1 MKLIVKFSIIIFA
14 IFANVVVYG
23 QTLPLLKFDP
33 EPLKPMYFDFDAMPG
48 LPKIEFLNGKLV
60 TIEETK
66 AEYNKR
72 NAEHK
77 KKLYSD
83 YINTAEYKKW
93 YAEHLIWRSNNP
105 NWKEITLFPELLTQK
120 EKQEINRPKL
130 KFNETYLI
138 TSQSLNI
145 RSEANKTSSI
155 IATLKL
161 GDEVKLLNADNSIW
175 WYVSD
180 GYNEGYI
187 FSQYLKLDPNSGWNR
202 KQYKSGETPECE
214 NVDPQYDYKLDNY
227 LKVNVGSNT
236 DVVIKLMKKQY
247 GGDICIRMVFI
258 RSNETYYLKNI
269 PEGNYYLKIAY
280 GKDWR
285 QKIVDEKCYGKFMK
299 DAQYEIGDERLDYN
313 LIHQYDRDQVPSFE
327 LSLNVIVTRGT
338 KSKFKSNDISEAE
351 FNK

>member
-1 MKLIVKFSIIIFA
+1 MKLIVKILIIIYV
-14 IFANVVVYG
+14 ILANTEVNS

-33 EPLKPMYFDFDAMPG
+33 EPFKPIYFEYDDFKGAS
-48 LPKIEFLNGKLV
+48 KFEFVNGKFV

-72 NAEHK
+72 NAIHK
-77 KKLYSD
+77 KKLHSD
-83 YINTAEYKKW
+83 YLKTAEYKKW

-105 NWKEITLFPELLTQK
+105 NWKEITIYPELLTQK
-120 EKQEINRPKL
+120 EKQEINRPKP
-130 KFNETYLI
+130 KINETYLI

-145 RSEANKTSSI
+145 RGDSNKTSPI
-155 IATLKL
+155 IATMKI

-180 GYNEGYI
+180 GYNEGYV
-187 FSQYLKLDPNSGWNR
+187 FSQYLKLDPNSGWN
-202 KQYKSGETPECE
+202 KKHYESGETPECE

-227 LKVNVGSNT
+227 LKVNVGSHT

-247 GGDICIRMVFI
+247 AGDICIRIVFI

-269 PEGNYYLKIAY
+269 PEGIYYLKIAY
-280 GKDWR
+280 GSNWR
-285 QKIVDEKCYGKFMK
+285 QKIVDQQCYGKFMK
-299 DAQYEIGDERLDYN
+299 NAQYEIGEESLDYN
-313 LIHQYDRDQVPSFE
+313 VIHKYDSKQVPSFA
-327 LSLNVIVTRGT
+327 LSLDVIVTRGT
-338 KSKFKSNDISEAE
+338 KPTFNSNDISEAE